1 MNKITA
7 SLHVPKIE
15 LPSTAPQIRIT
26 AGMGSVA
33 QKTWNLRRPVTL
45 IGSRRPAHIVLHNR
59 DISPAHCV
67 IVNTGRDVLLKD
79 LYTSSG
85 TLCNDAGVDLRV
97 LRDGDVI
104 TVGTNRIQVAIQV
117 PQRMSD
123 DPDAGSD
130 PVDPTVIRAPAAIA
144 LIHTDQQWSV
154 ERPVALIGRHESADI
169 LLDDERVSRRHAIFF
184 RFMDGLAVFD
194 IGGENGILV
203 NGKCCPQALLSEGDR
218 ITVGPFG
225 LQLGLEDPGQDG
237 WSMPTPDAPAV
248 REPELTLDPSNDCR
262 VLESQLDALRN
273 NITQSW
279 ERLSSWHSQ
288 LLDNAAALSRQ
299 EADLAIRESGL
310 DARDAMLQGQLHD
323 VSRHQEQLTERRQEL
338 SALVSGLQAQEEQLA
353 QDQEAYADRETEMV
367 RRAEEL
373 SHREHVLAQ
382 RLSRLP
388 EAVCPHCGRPAGVR
402 GVTGKPPLP

>member
-1 MNKITA
+1 MHEITT

-45 IGSRRPAHIVLHNR
+45 IGSRRPAHIVLHDR

-67 IVNTGRDVLLKD
+67 IVNTGMDVLLKD

-104 TVGTNRIQVAIQV
+104 TVGTNRIQMAIQV

-123 DPDAGSD
+123 DPDAESD
-130 PVDPTVIRAPAAIA
+130 PVDPTVIRTPVDIT

-225 LQLGLEDPGQDG
+225 LQLGFEDPGQDG
-237 WSMPTPDAPAV
+237 WSMPTPDASAV
-248 REPELTLDPSNDCR
+248 PELTLDPSNDCR
-262 VLESQLDALRN
+262 TLESQLDALRN

-288 LLDNAAALSRQ
+288 LLDNAGALSRQ
-299 EADLAIRESGL
+299 EADMATRESGL
-310 DARDAMLQGQLHD
+310 DTRDAMLQGQLHD
-323 VSRHQEQLTERRQEL
+323 VSRHHEQLTERRQEL
-338 SALVSGLQAQEEQLA
+338 GALVSRLQAQEEQLA
-353 QDQEAYADRETEMV
+353 QDQEECADREAEIA
-367 RRAEEL
+367 RHAEEL

-382 RLSRLP
+382 RASRLP
-388 EAVCPHCGRPAGVR
+388 AAVCPHCGRPAEVR
-402 GVTGKPPLP
+402 EVTGNPPLP